1 MISSAESNS
10 IKYLRSLA
18 LIMIVLCH
26 LFQAFGN
33 RWAWVLNVG
42 VQIFFVISGFL
53 YGSMYIENYAK
64 WGGRRF
70 VKLYLPYAIYIV
82 IVMPLYSYV
91 YGYDYFIKSII
102 VHLSLLQGFG
112 KLGGVEGLNHLWFL
126 TAIVVCYL
134 FTPILQ
140 RTAKYNICQF
150 LSIVCAFTIDMIFVN
165 GKCYYVFLY
174 SLAYYI
180 GRHHNVVSFL
190 TLAILLVL
198 VLVLSLYIDWKDF
211 EALNVLSILWK
222 SLTSIALL
230 VAFLCIFRKCEFCK
244 TNHIVEVLSRYSYP
258 VYIVHHLYILGPF
271 SIIAAMNYSYISVI
285 LVLALILLT
294 TFVLDIVSSVF
305 TKKIKI

>member
-112 KLGGVEGLNHLWFL
+112 KLGGGRRLKSF
-126 TAIVVCYL
+126 VVFDSNCCML
-134 FTPILQ
+134 FIHS
-140 RTAKYNICQF
+140 N
-150 LSIVCAFTIDMIFVN
+150 
-165 GKCYYVFLY
+165 
-174 SLAYYI
+174 
-180 GRHHNVVSFL
+180 
-190 TLAILLVL
+190 
-198 VLVLSLYIDWKDF
+198 
-211 EALNVLSILWK
+211 
-222 SLTSIALL
+222 TS
-230 VAFLCIFRKCEFCK
+230 ENCK
-244 TNHIVEVLSRYSYP
+244 I
-258 VYIVHHLYILGPF
+258 
-271 SIIAAMNYSYISVI
+271 
-285 LVLALILLT
+285 
-294 TFVLDIVSSVF
+294 
-305 TKKIKI
+305 